1 MEAILLVGHGSR
13 DPEGNAE
20 LLEFV
25 EKVRERAPGL
35 RIEAC
40 FLELTKPTIQDG
52 ISKCVSMGAS
62 KIVLV
67 PVILLAAGHAKIH
80 IPAEIDTAKQLYPHV
95 EFAYGRPI
103 GLHDKVL
110 SILRT
115 RLAEAGV
122 ELQTAAMAVE
132 SMPAVDNGCG
142 AAPEQARD
150 KDTAVLVLGRG
161 SSDADSNGELFKIT
175 RFLWEQVPVK
185 NVEAS
190 FIGVTEPS
198 YSEGLDRCLRLGAK
212 RIVVLPY
219 FLFTGVLIKRI
230 EEITAVFAAA
240 NPEVRVDLAG
250 YFGFHPELIELVLE
264 RAAEAMEG
272 RAAMNCDMCKYR
284 LEASAAVL
292 HHHHHD
298 HEHEHEHGHENEH
311 GHHHEHEHA
320 HEHCGKHVHPAQS
333 HACGCS
339 GV

>member
-25 EKVRERAPGL
+25 EKVREREPGL

-52 ISKCVSMGAS
+52 ISKCVAMGAS
-62 KIVLV
+62 KVVLV

-80 IPAEIDTAKQLYPHV
+80 IPHEIDQARHLYPQV

-110 SILRT
+110 SILRS

-122 ELQTAAMAVE
+122 EMQASKAVE
-132 SMPAVDNGCG
+132 SMASIELGCG
-142 AAPEQARD
+142 VAPEQARD

-185 NVEAS
+185 YVEAS

-198 YSEGLDRCLRLGAK
+198 YSEGLERCLRLGAK

-240 NPEVRVDLAG
+240 NR
-250 YFGFHPELIELVLE
+250 
-264 RAAEAMEG
+264 R
-272 RAAMNCDMCKYR
+272 
-284 LEASAAVL
+284 
-292 HHHHHD
+292 
-298 HEHEHEHGHENEH
+298 
-311 GHHHEHEHA
+311 
-320 HEHCGKHVHPAQS
+320 
-333 HACGCS
+333 
-339 GV
+339 